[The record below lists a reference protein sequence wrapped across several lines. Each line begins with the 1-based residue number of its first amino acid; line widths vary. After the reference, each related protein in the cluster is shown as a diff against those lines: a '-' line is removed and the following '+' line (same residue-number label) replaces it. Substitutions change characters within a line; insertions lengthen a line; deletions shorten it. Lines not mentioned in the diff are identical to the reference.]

1 VSVSLD
7 TCPDNYF
14 PTDVMKKERLRLNFE
29 TTPEKA
35 DEKAEK

>member
-1 VSVSLD
+1 VSIGLD
-7 TCPDNYF
+7 SYQENYF
-14 PTDVMKKERLRLNFE
+14 TPDVMEKERLRLNFE